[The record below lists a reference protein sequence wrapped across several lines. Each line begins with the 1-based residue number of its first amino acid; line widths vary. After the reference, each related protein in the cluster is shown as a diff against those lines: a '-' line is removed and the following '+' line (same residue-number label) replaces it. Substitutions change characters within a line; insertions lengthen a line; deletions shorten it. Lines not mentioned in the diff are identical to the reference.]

1 MGRQALFLWLMFSV
15 SPQLQATIQEVVESL
30 GFVFWGVRWVTRGP
44 VLRVFIDAASGIQVD
59 DCAAVSRQLSAVLDV
74 EDPSDSRY
82 MLEVSSPGLDRP
94 IFTLAQFADLCGSG
108 VQIRLRTPIDG
119 HKKWR
124 GRLTQV
130 LDEQITLQTAETVF
144 TCQFDQ
150 IETARIIPDFKV
162 MR

>member
-15 SPQLQATIQEVVESL
+15 SPQLQATVQEVVESL
-30 GFVFWGVRWVTRGP
+30 GFNFWGVQWVTRGS

-74 EDPSDSRY
+74 EEPSDARY
-82 MLEVSSPGLDRP
+82 ILEVSSPGLDRP
-94 IFTLAQFADLCGSG
+94 IFTPAQFAALCGSA
-108 VQIRLRTPIDG
+108 VRIRLRTPIDG
-119 HKKWR
+119 RHKWQ
-124 GRLTQV
+124 GRLIQV
-130 LDEQITLQTAETVF
+130 VDEQITLQTADTIL

-150 IETARIIPDFKV
+150 IETARIVPDFKV